1 MVQKNGSSIFEDYTA
16 GPQTDTTIVFRMSNG
31 LNTYRKSVALCADK
45 YAKKWSSTLAS
56 TFLPYQAV
64 YNAACTGNMTVNVLN
79 DTVKI
84 IDYTGTINRSN
95 STFAYQWLRSTNK
108 VASSII
114 AGANSANLTITQA
127 DRGAF
132 FRRLTRICSA
142 NTFSDTTNWSNTTVG
157 TPNAINGKAI
167 VVDQICLNETVRV
180 CLDNYT
186 PLATDTPAFVWQYSP
201 DDINWFNMNTNN
213 SNDTC
218 ITAVVTPQFQY
229 FRRLTFWCPS
239 GRIDSSVSTPLIYI
253 KNLPW
258 LESFTAQ
265 QQFGRIF
272 TLTAGEVVSQ
282 FVARILRPIL
292 GGKIW
297 SEASGGKSDKH
308 MSNWGP
314 TPSPDVNKTPA
325 NARRNDLK
333 LITPAF
339 DLKRGK
345 YYRFSFWHK
354 EDAANICWDSFM

>member
-1 MVQKNGSSIFEDYTA
+1 
-16 GPQTDTTIVFRMSNG
+16 MSNG

-84 IDYTGTINRSN
+84 VDYTGTINRSN

-108 VASSII
+108 IGSNII
-114 AGANSANLTITQA
+114 AGANSASLTITQA

-142 NTFSDTTNWSNTTVG
+142 NTFSDTTSWSNTTVG
-157 TPNAINGKAI
+157 RSTAINGKAI
-167 VVDQICLNETVRV
+167 VVDQICLNETVRI

-201 DDINWFNMNTNN
+201 DDINWFNMNTDK

-218 ITAVVTPQFQY
+218 ITAVVTPEFQY

-253 KNLPW
+253 KSLPW
-258 LESFTAQ
+258 FESFTAQ
-265 QQFGRIF
+265 QQFGENIYFNCWRGSKPVCGSYSPNY
-272 TLTAGEVVSQ
+272 T
-282 FVARILRPIL
+282 

-297 SEASGGKSDKH
+297 SESGGGKSGKH

-314 TPSPDVNKTPA
+314 TPSPDAPKTPA
-325 NARRNDLK
+325 NARRNDMK

-339 DLKRGK
+339 ALKRGS
-345 YYRFSFWHK
+345 YYRFSFWH
-354 EDAANICWDSFM
+354 